1 MMKSQII
8 MENVSVYYE
17 GKCVLSNVNLEIPE
31 KQLTV
36 IMGPSGCG
44 KTTLLKSLNRMIDLE
59 SDVKIDGKIII
70 DGVNILD
77 RKTDATAIRKK
88 LGYICQTPN
97 PLPMSIYDNLA
108 YGPRIHGTKNKVEL
122 NSIVEKCLVAAGLW
136 NEVSHRLK
144 DPASKLSLGQ
154 QQRLCIARALTVE
167 PEVLLCDE
175 PTSALDPIS
184 AKHIEE
190 QLLALKNDYTTVL
203 VTHTLRQARRLADYV
218 VFIYLGQIVEHGPA
232 KQLFDDPKEPKTRA
246 YIKEG
251 IEYIT

>member
-1 MMKSQII
+1 MKSQII

-108 YGPRIHGTKNKVEL
+108 YGPRIHGTKSKAEL
-122 NSIVEKCLVAAGLW
+122 NSIVEKCLSAAGLW

-203 VTHTLRQARRLADYV
+203 VTHTLRQAKRLADYV

-232 KQLFDDPKEPKTRA
+232 KQLFDYPKEPKTRA

>member
-1 MMKSQII
+1 MKSQII

-108 YGPRIHGTKNKVEL
+108 YGPRIHGTKSKAEL
-122 NSIVEKCLVAAGLW
+122 NSIVEKCLSAAGLW

>member
-1 MMKSQII
+1 

>member
-1 MMKSQII
+1 MKSQII

>member
-1 MMKSQII
+1 

-122 NSIVEKCLVAAGLW
+122 NSIVEKCLAAAGLW

-218 VFIYLGQIVEHGPA
+218 VFIYLGQIVEYGPA